1 MWSRIRTK
9 AVRENGRG
17 KSGVSHLDAL
27 DAGFAVVA
35 FDVDFNFGVADE
47 AERHTK
53 EQTRWRKRL
62 QTGFF
67 MLLC

>member
-1 MWSRIRTK
+1 MWSRIQTK
-9 AVRENGRG
+9 AVSENGRG
-17 KSGVSHLDAL
+17 KSSVSHLDAL

-53 EQTRWRKRL
+53 EQI
-62 QTGFF
+62 
-67 MLLC
+67 C